1 MYNHVQMKT
10 ATFTEFRQ
18 NASTYLDEVEKGATV
33 RILRHGKVIAELI
46 PPSKNELPS
55 WKNPGL
61 KLTLEEAGLS
71 DAILEEREK
80 SRS

>member
-1 MYNHVQMKT
+1 MYTSVQMKT
-10 ATFTEFRQ
+10 ATFTEFRK

-33 RILRHGKVIAELI
+33 RILRHGKVIAQLT
-46 PPSKNELPS
+46 PPAKEEPPS
-55 WKNPGL
+55 WKSPGL
-61 KLTLEEAGLS
+61 KLILKGAGLS

>member
-1 MYNHVQMKT
+1 MKT

-33 RILRHGKVIAELI
+33 RILRHGKVIAELV
-46 PPSKNELPS
+46 PPSEENPPA
-55 WKNPGL
+55 WKEPGL
-61 KLTLEEAGLS
+61 KLTLKGVGLS
-71 DAILEEREK
+71 EAILEEREK

>member
-1 MYNHVQMKT
+1 MYTSVQMKT

-46 PPSKNELPS
+46 PPSEEKLPS
-55 WKNPGL
+55 WKGPGL
-61 KLTLEEAGLS
+61 KLTLKGVGLS
-71 DAILEEREK
+71 EAILEERKK